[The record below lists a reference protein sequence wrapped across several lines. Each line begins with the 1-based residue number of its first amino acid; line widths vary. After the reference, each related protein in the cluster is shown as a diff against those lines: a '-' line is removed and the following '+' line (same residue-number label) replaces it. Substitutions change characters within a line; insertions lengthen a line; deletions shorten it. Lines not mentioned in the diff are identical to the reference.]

1 MPALLRREDGFT
13 LMEVLVATT
22 IAAVGFLG
30 LTATHVTSV
39 RATAMAR
46 NISIAT
52 NVATEQ
58 LETLR
63 RKPYDEV
70 VTSSP
75 TTVTR
80 GYMTFTSTA
89 TVAAVGTSSKKVTLG
104 VGWTDQFGTH
114 APGTS
119 SPGVQ
124 LITVIG
130 E

>member
-1 MPALLRREDGFT
+1 MAALLRREDGFT

-30 LTATHVTSV
+30 LAATHVTSV
-39 RATAMAR
+39 RATALAR
-46 NISIAT
+46 NISVAT

-63 RKPYDEV
+63 RKPFDEV

-75 TTVTR
+75 ETVTR
-80 GYMTFTSTA
+80 GHMTFTSTA

-114 APGTS
+114 APGTT